1 MSELA
6 NQHSLVDELD
16 ARQNEVLLQLDD
28 LNMQI
33 ESLLSEFLVADTPAE
48 ETASPTTS
56 KEAA

>member
-28 LNMQI
+28 LNIQI
-33 ESLLSEFLVADTPAE
+33 ESLLSEYLVADTPADE
-48 ETASPTTS
+48 AASPTTS
-56 KEAA
+56 QEAA

>member
-16 ARQNEVLLQLDD
+16 TRQNEVLLQLDD

-33 ESLLSEFLVADTPAE
+33 ESLLAEYLVANTPSDGVSPH
-48 ETASPTTS
+48 TASQ
-56 KEAA
+56 EAA

>member
-6 NQHSLVDELD
+6 NQRSLVDELD

-33 ESLLSEFLVADTPAE
+33 ESLLAEYLVANTPSE
-48 ETASPTTS
+48 EVTSPPASQ
-56 KEAA
+56 AAA